1 MFEDYDPEVTKSFG
15 GGALV
20 CQVYNSFFPDIIFVH
35 FTILCMCINCNDQ
48 VEYYSVSNGSLLFTP
63 APGSGRCCFK
73 TATLFRRN
81 REIESE
87 RTSAVR
93 N

>member
-35 FTILCMCINCNDQ
+35 FTICAC
-48 VEYYSVSNGSLLFTP
+48 V
-63 APGSGRCCFK
+63 
-73 TATLFRRN
+73 
-81 REIESE
+81 
-87 RTSAVR
+87 
-93 N
+93 